1 MSTSGPPALIL
12 HGGDET
18 NTIHI
23 TFGNRSCGATRP
35 VVQST
40 RRASLAECGRSHVV
54 RSRGCDVHVSS
65 ANADDHTL
73 SGRVGVMFTYPTST
87 TLVQSARNEGYQ

>member
-12 HGGDET
+12 HGRDET

-23 TFGNRSCGATRP
+23 TFGNRSWGATRP

-40 RRASLAECGRSHVV
+40 RCASLAECILVWKYLIWSTELVANICLCGWNAKVDPNAEVSVV
-54 RSRGCDVHVSS
+54 
-65 ANADDHTL
+65 NI
-73 SGRVGVMFTYPTST
+73 
-87 TLVQSARNEGYQ
+87 

>member
-1 MSTSGPPALIL
+1 MSTSGPPALIF

-23 TFGNRSCGATRP
+23 TFGNGSCGATRP
-35 VVQST
+35 VVPST
-40 RRASLAECGRSHVV
+40 RRASLV
-54 RSRGCDVHVSS
+54 D
-65 ANADDHTL
+65 ANDHTS

-87 TLVQSARNEGYQ
+87 TLVQSARDDGYQGYLRNFAPS